1 MMISNCIMMEHFGV
15 DSGLSGEKTHEI
27 SKVCIGNILD
37 NNIVTTI
44 GAMLIRGRPNISI
57 IKLKFIINF
66 FYNQEPFIINSI
78 YYHIF
83 IIILNIKLKKIQ
95 QVNFSLHKLSFK
107 KIILRLISKQK
118 QHNQAIVLSSSNFL
132 ISREVSSI
140 NKIKTLT
147 IIN

>member
-1 MMISNCIMMEHFGV
+1 MMEHFGV